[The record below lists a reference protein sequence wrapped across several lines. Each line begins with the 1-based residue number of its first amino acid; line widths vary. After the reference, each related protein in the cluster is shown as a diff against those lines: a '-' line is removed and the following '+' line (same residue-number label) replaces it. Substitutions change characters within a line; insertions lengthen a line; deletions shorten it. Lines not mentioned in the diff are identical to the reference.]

1 MSMPDKWEYPW
12 FAAWDMAF
20 HCVALAHVDPAFAK
34 YQLTLLGREWF
45 QNPNGAIPAYEWAF
59 DDVNPP
65 VQAWAALQVYAID
78 GAKDIAFLNRI
89 FDKLLINFTWWVNRK
104 DADGSNVFEGGFL
117 GLDNIGPI
125 DRSHLQPGQTLQQ
138 SDATAWMAFYAVSM
152 GAIAL
157 ILNCH
162 GRDTSDL
169 VLKFVEHLLVI
180 SEAMSSQ
187 GMWDEEDGF
196 YYDRLRQRDGSTVPI
211 KVASMVGVLPL
222 MAFAVIPESMVQ
234 RAKTL
239 GKRTARLLER
249 RHLDLDGLVQSNI
262 IRGEPGQRKLL
273 LGVVDE
279 AHLLRIL
286 ARLADEAAFLSPYG
300 LRALSRAHLE
310 HPYHLAIDGTDASI
324 DYEPAESTTAMF
336 GGNSNWRGPIWFP
349 VNYLIV
355 DALLRFARFYGDF
368 GHDRVPGRIRAAGHA
383 PDHGR
388 GHPAEAH
395 LRVPRRRRW
404 PTALLRLDRQ
414 VPARSRVEGQP
425 ALPRVLPR
433 RQRRRPGRLPPDR
446 LDRHRRRSHPAQR
459 RRGHPHP
466 CRRRR

>member
-1 MSMPDKWEYPW
+1 M
-12 FAAWDMAF
+12 
-20 HCVALAHVDPAFAK
+20 
-34 YQLTLLGREWF
+34 
-45 QNPNGAIPAYEWAF
+45 
-59 DDVNPP
+59 
-65 VQAWAALQVYAID
+65 
-78 GAKDIAFLNRI
+78 
-89 FDKLLINFTWWVNRK
+89 
-104 DADGSNVFEGGFL
+104 
-117 GLDNIGPI
+117 
-125 DRSHLQPGQTLQQ
+125 
-138 SDATAWMAFYAVSM
+138 
-152 GAIAL
+152 
-157 ILNCH
+157 
-162 GRDTSDL
+162 
-169 VLKFVEHLLVI
+169 VI

-196 YYDRLRQRDGSTVPI
+196 YYDRLRLRDGSTVPI

-222 MAFAVIPESMVQ
+222 MAFAVIPESMVR

-249 RHLDLDGLVQSNI
+249 RHLDLDGLEQSNLV
-262 IRGEPGQRKLL
+262 RGEPGQRKLL
-273 LGVVDE
+273 LGVVDQ

-324 DYEPAESTTAMF
+324 DYEPAELTTAMF

-355 DALLRFARFYGDF
+355 DALLRFARFYGDSVTIEYPA
-368 GHDRVPGRIRAAGHA
+368 GSGQQATLQTMGEDIRRRLISA
-383 PDHGR
+383 
-388 GHPAEAH
+388 
-395 LRVPRRRRW
+395 VPRRRRW